1 MEGVLEL
8 TDLKS
13 LFQPKL
19 FYKSMFLSSLPVT
32 TKDTAEGGGEHGRM
46 SLHRWPHNTID
57 RHSPQAILLSL
68 SDILVFH
75 T

>member
-32 TKDTAEGGGEHGRM
+32 TKDTAEGGGEDV
-46 SLHRWPHNTID
+46 L
-57 RHSPQAILLSL
+57 A
-68 SDILVFH
+68 
-75 T
+75 